1 MSCKSHVSFAPLT
14 TQFFL
19 HALQDVPFVIG
30 CEEGNVEKDFQS
42 TFRWTRWNRRWS
54 NRSSKTFQYMHPP
67 FSINYQTAY
76 EISLGISPTAYT
88 LILSFLLVYHKQ
100 MALLKPTSCFNSISF
115 EVRFKTD
122 EILLENFIYDTMH
135 FQMLEIWSSEFL
147 KYIRSF
153 STERT
158 L

>member
-1 MSCKSHVSFAPLT
+1 
-14 TQFFL
+14 
-19 HALQDVPFVIG
+19 
-30 CEEGNVEKDFQS
+30 
-42 TFRWTRWNRRWS
+42 
-54 NRSSKTFQYMHPP
+54 MHPP
-67 FSINYQTAY
+67 FSINYQTAH

-122 EILLENFIYDTMH
+122 EIVLENFIYDTMH

-153 STERT
+153 PPKELYEIISKIFYIYKICNETSAPNSPLLILLLVTDDVRSIV
-158 L
+158 